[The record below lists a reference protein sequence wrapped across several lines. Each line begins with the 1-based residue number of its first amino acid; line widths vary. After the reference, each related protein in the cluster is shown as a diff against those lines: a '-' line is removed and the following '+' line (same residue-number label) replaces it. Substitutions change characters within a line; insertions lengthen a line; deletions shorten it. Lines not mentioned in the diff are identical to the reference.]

1 MLVVKPD
8 PKNEQNT
15 TKALNAF
22 LDDVPCGFVRFHLN
36 GYIIVVEELLPIP
49 ADPKNIDKP
58 TYAILDTIIRALGSY
73 GLNHSCFYLE
83 CENPMLYPTLEELRF
98 SMKDG
103 IMKSTLKDDLSKIL
117 NHSH

>member
-8 PKNEQNT
+8 INNDRNEI
-15 TKALNAF
+15 KALNAF
-22 LDDVPCGFVRFHLN
+22 VDDQPAGFVRFRLN
-36 GYIIVVEELLPIP
+36 GYIIVITELLPLP
-49 ADPKNIDKP
+49 ENPKTMDKNMF
-58 TYAILDTIIRALGSY
+58 TLLDTIIRALGSY

-103 IMKSTLKDDLSKIL
+103 IMKSTLKDVLKQC
-117 NHSH
+117 H